1 MLNACCD
8 DLNITM
14 SKHQPLEHADDFWI
28 RFMCAGLLMT
38 NLITVSCMQS
48 RNTRTQTHTHT
59 HTQTHTYTTTHKHN
73 THTHIKK
80 TTRCNTS
87 TSCDTSTQTKQR
99 DAAHNVHATC
109 ASTKANIVTFC
120 KHADSNF
127 NMTKPLLLKTSSTF
141 VSAIFVCCKQ

>member
-14 SKHQPLEHADDFWI
+14 SKHPPLEHADDFWI
-28 RFMCAGLLMT
+28 RVMCAGLLMT

-48 RNTRTQTHTHT
+48 RKHTHRHTHTDTHTHNN
-59 HTQTHTYTTTHKHN
+59 TQTQHTN
-73 THTHIKK
+73 THIKK
-80 TTRCNTS
+80 TTRCSTS

-109 ASTKANIVTFC
+109 ASTKAKIGTFC

>member
-38 NLITVSCMQS
+38 SLIAVSCMQS
-48 RNTRTQTHTHT
+48 RKHTHTHT
-59 HTQTHTYTTTHKHN
+59 HRHTHTQQHTNT

-80 TTRCNTS
+80 TTRCSTS

-99 DAAHNVHATC
+99 DATHNVLTTC

-120 KHADSNF
+120 KHADSDF